1 VARASLKAQTQRV
14 NMAVRWLQ
22 QERSSEAIV
31 SGLVARWSISRR
43 QAYRY
48 VLQAQSRLELRPL
61 PAPKTIFTVNLP
73 RPLIQAVRARCRRQG
88 LRLSHVVEELLEQW
102 LKQPLSHG

>member
-1 VARASLKAQTQRV
+1 
-14 NMAVRWLQ
+14 MAVRWLQ
-22 QERSSEAIV
+22 QERSPEAIL
-31 SGLVARWSISRR
+31 SELVAHWGISRR

-48 VLQAQSRLELRPL
+48 VLQAQSRLEVRPV

-88 LRLSHVVEELLEQW
+88 RRLSHVVAEVLEPWLEE
-102 LKQPLSHG
+102 PPSHG